1 MATIR
6 IEPAT
11 AVPWSDVEQTMTGG
25 GDGASCW
32 CQWFMVTRKEFD
44 AYSRDEK
51 SALLRRELKGADASP
66 ALIAYV
72 DDSSAAWVR
81 VGPRTSQPALGRSR
95 IVKGSDE
102 PPEDADVWAI
112 TCFVIRREHR
122 GLGLAKELTKAA
134 VDHATAHGAR
144 VVEAYP
150 VDTDERK
157 TSNNELFHGSVSLF
171 KDAGF
176 REVARPTGARAVMAL
191 DVSRRRQ
198 AP

>member
-1 MATIR
+1 MPTIR
-6 IEPAT
+6 IEAAT

-44 AYSRDEK
+44 ACSRDDK
-51 SALLRRELKGADASP
+51 RSLLRKELKGADASP

-72 DDSSAAWVR
+72 DDVAAAWVR
-81 VGPRTSQPALGRSR
+81 VGPRPSQPALGRSR

-102 PPEDADVWAI
+102 PLDDADVWAI
-112 TCFVIRREHR
+112 TCFVVRREHR
-122 GLGLAKELTKAA
+122 GQGLATKLTTAA
-134 VDHATAHGAR
+134 VDHAVAHGAR

-150 VDTDERK
+150 IDTDQRK
-157 TSNNELFHGSVSLF
+157 TSNNELFHGSVDMF
-171 KDAGF
+171 RDAGF
-176 REVARPTGARAVMAL
+176 REVARPTSARAVMAL
-191 DVSRRRQ
+191 DVSRRR

>member
-1 MATIR
+1 MPTIR
-6 IEPAT
+6 IEAAT

-44 AYSRDEK
+44 ACSRDEK
-51 SALLRRELKGADASP
+51 RALLRRELKGSDASP
-66 ALIAYV
+66 ALVAYV
-72 DDSSAAWVR
+72 DDSPAAWVR
-81 VGPRTSQPALGRSR
+81 VSPRTSQPALGRSR

-102 PPEDADVWAI
+102 PPDDAGVWAI
-112 TCFVIRREHR
+112 TCFVVRREHR

-150 VDTDERK
+150 IDTDQRK
-157 TSNNELFHGSVSLF
+157 TSNNELFHGSASTF
-171 KDAGF
+171 REAGF
-176 REVARPTGARAVMAL
+176 REVARPTGARVVMAL
-191 DVSRRRQ
+191 DVSRRRR

>member
-1 MATIR
+1 MPTIR
-6 IEPAT
+6 IEAAT

-44 AYSRDEK
+44 VCSRDDK
-51 SALLRRELKGADASP
+51 RALLRKELKGAETAP

-72 DDSSAAWVR
+72 DDVAAAWVR
-81 VGPRTSQPALGRSR
+81 VGPRPSQPALGRSR

-102 PPEDADVWAI
+102 PLDDTDVWAI
-112 TCFVIRREHR
+112 TCFVVRREHR
-122 GLGLAKELTKAA
+122 GQGLAKKLTAAA
-134 VDHATAHGAR
+134 VDHAVAHGAR

-150 VDTDERK
+150 YDTDHRT
-157 TSNNELFHGSVSLF
+157 TSNNELYVGSVRLF
-171 KDAGF
+171 RDAGF
-176 REVARPTGARAVMAL
+176 HDVARPTGARVVMAI
-191 DVSRRRQ
+191 DVSRRR